1 MFGTGKIQVLDSVSG
16 FRIENPIAGDTDPTS
31 FACPKAPQRLIPVPV
46 LEKRDVGAVKE
57 QLMNSN
63 KTYSLRKEDAV
74 RNWYL
79 VDAKNK
85 ILGRLATEIAKRL
98 RGKTKPDFT
107 PHVDNGDFIVVINAE
122 QVRTTGNKLEDKK
135 YYRHTGYPGGIKE
148 TSLKELLQKKPE
160 QILYKSVKG
169 MLPKTRLGR
178 AQLKKLKIY
187 SGPDHPH
194 QAQTPAVL
202 DIETG
207 EQS

>member
-1 MFGTGKIQVLDSVSG
+1 
-16 FRIENPIAGDTDPTS
+16 
-31 FACPKAPQRLIPVPV
+31 
-46 LEKRDVGAVKE
+46 
-57 QLMNSN
+57 MNSN

-160 QILYKSVKG
+160 QVLYKSVKG

>member
-1 MFGTGKIQVLDSVSG
+1 
-16 FRIENPIAGDTDPTS
+16 
-31 FACPKAPQRLIPVPV
+31 
-46 LEKRDVGAVKE
+46 
-57 QLMNSN
+57 MNSN

-122 QVRTTGNKLEDKK
+122 KVKTTGNKLEDKK
-135 YYRHTGYPGGIKE
+135 YFRHTGYPGGIKE
-148 TSLKELLQKKPE
+148 TSLKELLEKKPE
-160 QILYKSVKG
+160 QVLYKSVRG

-207 EQS
+207 EHS

>member
-1 MFGTGKIQVLDSVSG
+1 M
-16 FRIENPIAGDTDPTS
+16 TS
-31 FACPKAPQRLIPVPV
+31 NRT
-46 LEKRDVGAVKE
+46 
-57 QLMNSN
+57 S
-63 KTYSLRKEDAV
+63 SLRKEDAV

-85 ILGRLATEIAKRL
+85 VLGRLASEIATRL
-98 RGKTKPDFT
+98 RGKNKPDFT

-122 QVRTTGNKLEDKK
+122 KVKTTGTKLDDKK

-148 TSLKELLQKKPE
+148 MTLKELLEKKPE
-160 QILYKSVKG
+160 QVLYKSVKG

-202 DIETG
+202 DIQTG
-207 EQS
+207 EHT

>member
-1 MFGTGKIQVLDSVSG
+1 LFGTGKIQVLDSVPG
-16 FRIENPIAGDTDPTS
+16 FRIQNPFAGDTDPTS
-31 FACPKAPQRLIPVPV
+31 FACPIAPQRLISVPV

-160 QILYKSVKG
+160 QVLYKSVKG

>member
-1 MFGTGKIQVLDSVSG
+1 
-16 FRIENPIAGDTDPTS
+16 
-31 FACPKAPQRLIPVPV
+31 
-46 LEKRDVGAVKE
+46 
-57 QLMNSN
+57 MNSN

-160 QILYKSVKG
+160 QVLYKSVKG

-187 SGPDHPH
+187 AGPDHPH
-194 QAQTPAVL
+194 QAQTPAVI

>member
-1 MFGTGKIQVLDSVSG
+1 
-16 FRIENPIAGDTDPTS
+16 
-31 FACPKAPQRLIPVPV
+31 
-46 LEKRDVGAVKE
+46 
-57 QLMNSN
+57 MNSN

-160 QILYKSVKG
+160 QVLYKSVKG

-178 AQLKKLKIY
+178 AQQI
-187 SGPDHPH
+187 GRAH
-194 QAQTPAVL
+194 V
-202 DIETG
+202 
-207 EQS
+207 